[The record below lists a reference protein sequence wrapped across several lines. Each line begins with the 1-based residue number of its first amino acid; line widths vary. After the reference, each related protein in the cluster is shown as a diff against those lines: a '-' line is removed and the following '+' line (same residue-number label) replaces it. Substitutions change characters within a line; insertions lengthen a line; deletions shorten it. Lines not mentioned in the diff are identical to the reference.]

1 MSTHYSAPV
10 DRLLRYGDCRN
21 FKTWPNYPELGL
33 TKDHIPELI
42 RMATDEELAW
52 ADSDSLE
59 VWAPTHAWRALGQL
73 RAEEAIG
80 PLMSLFHEL
89 DEDEWAGEELP
100 EVYGMIGPKAISALA
115 AYLAD
120 TSHSMFPRLRAAHS
134 LERIGNQHPETRA
147 ECVGVLTRQLEQFAE
162 DDPEFNAFLISYLVD
177 LKAVESIATIRKAFE
192 QECVDY
198 TIQGDIEDVEIDL
211 GLRKERATPA
221 NYPTLGDKFPPLKD
235 LASALGRMF
244 AAESEAQFPRLNQ
257 EPITKTEQKKK
268 TKIGRNDPCPCGSG
282 KKYKKCCLNKPRKDT
297 VKKPFVPRS
306 TQQITLPVPLE
317 EEIIQLIAQ
326 DRMIE
331 AIKRV
336 REFTGAGLRDA
347 KDYVDRLRLG

>member
-1 MSTHYSAPV
+1 MTTDYSAQV
-10 DRLLRYGDCRN
+10 STLLMYGDCRD
-21 FKTWPNYPELGL
+21 FKKWPDYLELGL
-33 TKDHIPELI
+33 TKEHIPELI
-42 RMATDEELAW
+42 CMATDEKLTW
-52 ADSDSLE
+52 ADSDSPE

-73 RAEEAIG
+73 RTEEAIE

-89 DEDEWAGEELP
+89 EDDDWVGEELP
-100 EVYGMIGPKAISALA
+100 EVYGMIGPKAIPALA
-115 AYLAD
+115 VYLAD
-120 TSHSMFPRLRAAHS
+120 TSHNMFPRLRAARS
-134 LERIGNQHPETRA
+134 LERIGNQHPETRD
-147 ECVGVLTRQLEQFAE
+147 ECVTVLTRQLERFAE
-162 DDPEFNAFLISYLVD
+162 NVPEFNGLLISYLVD

-221 NYPTLGDKFPPLKD
+221 NYPTLGDKFPPLKE
-235 LASALGRMF
+235 LASMLGRMF
-244 AAESEAQFPRLNQ
+244 AAESEEQFPKFSQ
-257 EPITKTEQKKK
+257 KSITRTEKKKK

-282 KKYKKCCLNKPRKDT
+282 KKYKKCCLNKPKQDI

-306 TQQITLPVPLE
+306 TRQITLPEPLE

-347 KDYVDRLRLG
+347 KDYVDRLRFS